1 MTDDLDLFSDRYA
14 DSGGEPDEGRAGRRR
29 RDRAPK
35 RKLVLWSIVTV
46 VGLLIAG
53 GAYYGVTQ
61 VLDIG
66 SYDDYSGQGE
76 ADVVIQVND
85 GESTGDIAET
95 LHDADVVA
103 SAKAFVKA
111 GEDNSKLRGVQP
123 GFYQMK
129 TKMSGSAAVT
139 AIINK
144 DARVGEL
151 QIRAGAQL
159 DDVKA
164 PDGSV
169 VSGIISKLSRASCA
183 KLNGKDTCVSPEDLR
198 KAAETAD
205 LAALGVPDWAV
216 PYAKKADAKRR
227 LEGLVLPDVY
237 DVKPGSD
244 ATELWK
250 TVLGKSALHL
260 QAIGMPSA
268 AKDTG
273 FTPYEVL
280 VMASLIER
288 EAITTD
294 FPKVSRVTY
303 NRLAEPMKLGYDSTI
318 NYVLDRPA
326 ITTKGSDRAK
336 AGPYNTYDNFGLTP
350 TPISAPSNEAV
361 DAAVNPTPGKW
372 MFFVKCEKDGTSC
385 FAVTDE
391 EHQRNVEKARANHV
405 F

>member
-1 MTDDLDLFSDRYA
+1 MSDDLDLFNDPYA
-14 DSGGEPDEGRAGRRR
+14 DHGGDRGDGRASRKR
-29 RDRAPK
+29 RAPK
-35 RKLVLWSIVTV
+35 RKLVIWSIVGV
-46 VGLLIAG
+46 VVLLIAG

-61 VLDIG
+61 VLGIG
-66 SYDDYSGQGE
+66 SYDDYSGNGE
-76 ADVVIQVND
+76 ADVVIQVSD
-85 GESTGDIAET
+85 GESTGDIANT
-95 LHDADVVA
+95 LHTADVVA

-111 GEDNSKLRGVQP
+111 GEDNSKLRSVQP

-129 TKMSGSAAVT
+129 TKMSGAAAVAALT
-139 AIINK
+139 SD

-169 VSGIISKLSRASCA
+169 VSGIISKLSKASCA
-183 KLNGKDTCVSPEDLR
+183 KLNGKDTCVSPQDLR
-198 KAAETAD
+198 NAYEKAD
-205 LAALGVPDWAV
+205 LASLGVPDWAV
-216 PYAKKADAKRR
+216 PYAKKAEAKRR
-227 LEGLVLPDVY
+227 LEGLILPDVY

-250 TVLGKSALHL
+250 TILGKSALHL
-260 QAIGMPSA
+260 QAVGMPSA

-280 VMASLIER
+280 IMASLIER
-288 EAITTD
+288 EAITSD

-303 NRLAEPMKLGYDSTI
+303 NRLAKPMKLGYDSTI
-318 NYVLDRPA
+318 NYVLDRPE

-350 TPISAPSNEAV
+350 TPISAPSNEAL

-385 FAVTDE
+385 FAVTGE
-391 EHQRNVEKARANHV
+391 EHQRNVDKARANHV